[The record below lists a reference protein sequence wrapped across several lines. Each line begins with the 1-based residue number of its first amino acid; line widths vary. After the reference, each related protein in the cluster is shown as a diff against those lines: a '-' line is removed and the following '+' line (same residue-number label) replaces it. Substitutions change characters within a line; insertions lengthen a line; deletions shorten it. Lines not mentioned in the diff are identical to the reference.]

1 MKQEHDVMGKLVNL
15 RKYQSEADFDNV
27 DFESMAEL
35 YPEVHNIEALT
46 IEIDKMLTTLANDQP
61 IPQAVAMA
69 AGRYAAFSLFQKHG
83 RAEAL
88 AFFEDCIQTA
98 EICEDI
104 LKEIEPPSI

>member
-1 MKQEHDVMGKLVNL
+1 MGKLVNI
-15 RKYQSEADFDNV
+15 RQYQAETDLENF
-27 DFESMAEL
+27 DFEVPPDLA
-35 YPEVHNIEALT
+35 PEVHNIEALT
-46 IEIDKMLTTLANDQP
+46 IEIDKMLSKLADNQP

-104 LKEIEPPSI
+104 LREIDAPSR

>member
-1 MKQEHDVMGKLVNL
+1 MGKLVNL
-15 RKYQSEADFDNV
+15 RKYQSETDIEHVDFD
-27 DFESMAEL
+27 SLAEI

-46 IEIDKMLTTLANDQP
+46 IEIDKMLTKLANQQP
-61 IPQAVAMA
+61 VPQAVAMA

-104 LKEIEPPSI
+104 LREIEPPSA

>member
-1 MKQEHDVMGKLVNL
+1 MGKLVNI
-15 RKYQSEADFDNV
+15 KQYQAETDLDNF
-27 DFESMAEL
+27 DFETVPEL
-35 YPEVHNIEALT
+35 NPDVHNIEALT
-46 IEIDKMLTTLANDQP
+46 IEIDKMLTRLANEQP

-69 AGRYAAFSLFQKHG
+69 AGRYAAFSLYQKHG

-104 LKEIEPPSI
+104 LKEIDPSSL